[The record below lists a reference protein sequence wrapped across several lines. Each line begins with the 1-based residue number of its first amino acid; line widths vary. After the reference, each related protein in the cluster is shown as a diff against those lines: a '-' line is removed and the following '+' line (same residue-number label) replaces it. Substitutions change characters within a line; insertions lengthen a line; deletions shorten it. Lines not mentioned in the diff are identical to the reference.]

1 MVCVRHITVATILV
15 RRAETIIALA
25 VLYLCAVGL
34 YEVVMYVARH

>member
-1 MVCVRHITVATILV
+1 M

-34 YEVVMYVARH
+34 YEAVIWMIH

>member
-1 MVCVRHITVATILV
+1 M

-34 YEVVMYVARH
+34 YEVVMWVARF

>member
-1 MVCVRHITVATILV
+1 MLK
-15 RRAETIIALA
+15 AETIIALA